1 MALFE
6 KISKVRRFVRTRR
19 AGSKVAN
26 KSNREDLPDAD
37 RIVRTARGPT
47 VVL

>member
-6 KISKVRRFVRTRR
+6 KISKVRRF
-19 AGSKVAN
+19 KVAN